1 MNAMHVEGFTN
12 PSHIVVNEGRWD
24 AEIVARHKPGLLSF
38 KTGPR
43 GRAAFVGGTPVA
55 LVRSSRGLSIL
66 SVVGFEWV
74 KNRQAGTYMREKSFP
89 EDWLAQQHLLRLLDE
104 KERLL

>member
-1 MNAMHVEGFTN
+1 MNAMQVDGFTK
-12 PSHIVVNEGRWD
+12 PLHVLVNDGRWD
-24 AEIVARHKPGLLSF
+24 AEVLASSKPGLLTF

-43 GRAAFVGGTPVA
+43 GRAAFIGDAPVA
-55 LVRSSRGLSIL
+55 LIRKSRGRSIL

-74 KNRQAGTYMREKSFP
+74 KNRPAGTYMREKSFP
-89 EDWLAQQHLLRLLDE
+89 EDWIAQQHLLRLLDE

>member
-24 AEIVARHKPGLLSF
+24 AEIVARHRPGRLSF

-43 GRAAFVGGTPVA
+43 GRAAFIDAAPVA
-55 LVRSSRGLSIL
+55 LIRPSRGLAFL

-74 KNRQAGTYMREKSFP
+74 KNRQAGTYMREKAFP